1 MYIGGPLGFGLG
13 GRHTCIHIYIAYG
26 FGDWGKAHRVKGL
39 QEGSQSLEYRAW
51 GVGAQASASPA
62 F

>member
-1 MYIGGPLGFGLG
+1 MVLDLGAVT
-13 GRHTCIHIYIAYG
+13 HAYTYTLLRV